1 MDVRFGATSDRPAFD
16 IMGIGMPSKS
26 ELAEQ
31 GMTLADELNEIQN
44 RYHEKSD
51 ASDLLY
57 YEALTLRAKARDLLE
72 DCGVPEDRVQSSML
86 STWGAPLVVTLP
98 DIASR
103 VRRFHA
109 EYERCRSRRDR
120 NVPNGS

>member
-1 MDVRFGATSDRPAFD
+1 ML
-16 IMGIGMPSKS
+16 SKN

-31 GMTLADELNEIQN
+31 GMELADELNGIQN

-51 ASDLLY
+51 ANDILY

-72 DCGVPEDRVQSSML
+72 NCGVTDDRAQSAML
-86 STWGAPLVVTLP
+86 SAWGSPLVIALP
-98 DIASR
+98 DIANR

-109 EYERCRSRRDR
+109 EYDRCRSRYD
-120 NVPNGS
+120 